1 MGTSSLTWHFGG
13 TVIFISP
20 NGPRSS
26 HWLTPPST
34 HTLHQDALLLP
45 TASFLSFSN
54 NCKSFCSVPLRVC
67 VCVCFGDIRATC
79 CVMVFSQL
87 CFSSRNWS
95 LNILEC
101 LTGSWG
107 DVHCQ
112 LQLLMVCLI
121 SSWQSSSENNI
132 KHVESELMP
141 ITILRI
147 NTNNI
152 HFGSC
157 LLSVNIQWSL
167 SVILTLIL
175 ILYIL

>member
-1 MGTSSLTWHFGG
+1 M
-13 TVIFISP
+13 
-20 NGPRSS
+20 
-26 HWLTPPST
+26 
-34 HTLHQDALLLP
+34 
-45 TASFLSFSN
+45 
-54 NCKSFCSVPLRVC
+54 
-67 VCVCFGDIRATC
+67 
-79 CVMVFSQL
+79 
-87 CFSSRNWS
+87 
-95 LNILEC
+95 
-101 LTGSWG
+101 
-107 DVHCQ
+107 HCQ

-157 LLSVNIQWSL
+157 LLSVNIEWSL

>member
-67 VCVCFGDIRATC
+67 VCVFWWYKSDL
-79 CVMVFSQL
+79 L
-87 CFSSRNWS
+87 CH
-95 LNILEC
+95 
-101 LTGSWG
+101 G
-107 DVHCQ
+107 
-112 LQLLMVCLI
+112 
-121 SSWQSSSENNI
+121 
-132 KHVESELMP
+132 
-141 ITILRI
+141 
-147 NTNNI
+147 
-152 HFGSC
+152 
-157 LLSVNIQWSL
+157 LLSALLLQQELEPEYIRMFNRELRRCAL
-167 SVILTLIL
+167 SAAAAYGLPDQFLAELFWKQYKTRREWVDA
-175 ILYIL
+175 YYYFKDKY

>member
-1 MGTSSLTWHFGG
+1 MGLGAAIGSLLHPPTHSIKTPYYCRLLHFFLSL
-13 TVIFISP
+13 I
-20 NGPRSS
+20 
-26 HWLTPPST
+26 
-34 HTLHQDALLLP
+34 
-45 TASFLSFSN
+45 TASLSVLFHS
-54 NCKSFCSVPLRVC
+54 VC

-132 KHVESELMP
+132 THVESELMP